1 MNEMIEQTYKIRRNT
16 DGNMIY
22 ADARDLVDTCLD
34 NGLLAG
40 EKDKWVALYR
50 MASEKDPEKYP
61 EGFCKESYD
70 DAVHEVME
78 SDEGIETMLNAL
90 AEKDIKFEPK
100 LKREFFD
107 ARPMKAKKQQE
118 RNEKQEF
125 DME

>member
-1 MNEMIEQTYKIRRNT
+1 MIEQTYKIRRND

-34 NGLLAG
+34 NGLLTG

-61 EGFCKESYD
+61 ERFYKENYD
-70 DAVHEVME
+70 DAVHEVMK

-100 LKREFFD
+100 LKHGFFD
-107 ARPMKAKKQQE
+107 ARPVKVEKQQG
-118 RNEKQEF
+118 RNGKQDF